1 MQGEKARLNDA
12 LMRAISLLE
21 KRPRTERRIIVAIS
35 DGFDSGS
42 ETGDDEVVRR
52 ATGAETTIYGL
63 GFNPVRLLLD
73 AKPKTPPPDPLDTNV
88 ARPAPP
94 GTVPTPS
101 RSEGTYGA
109 SIPVV
114 DILAGTGKIIQSA
127 VASSALEFY
136 AGYTGGAFFSHWK
149 KKTLEEQLSRMA
161 AEINSQYEV
170 AYVPATLSQPGFHR
184 IEVHVRRPGVKAGS
198 TSRSGLDELLVRLF
212 RGGRRMRIRQH
223 QDGTALVVFV
233 TLNFNAPSGFQV
245 DFGEIRSH
253 GAGRNAENHDVGQ
266 FIVLEDH
273 GEIAVASSSQQGS
286 DKVGLDLPLEFHLAD
301 FPAHVI
307 AVLHQAN
314 GGEGGGDRPGG
325 TPERQAGRCQFEI
338 PFAPL
343 GNALGPGGVFELR
356 LDAFLPSIDDR
367 RRSEQQGGRQQSL
380 PHLSQP
386 WSLHH
391 TESQILPHAGPAGPN
406 TSSYLKMLGIS
417 SGVVP
422 CRGAVSGAAALR
434 SGRAAGGNPA
444 FHRNIHFKV
453 PRDGE

>member
-1 MQGEKARLNDA
+1 MSGKRSTIRFALAGLLILGVAAGFAVSARVQEGVTGAPPVYTPPQEKDPELTRRHEADIRVQSTLVTTPVTVIDESGEFIYDLREQDFEILDNGLPQRIERFENLARPVAAVIVVETSERVRPVLAQVGPLGTVFSMLMLGPVGQAAVISYDDRIRQEQDFSDNDELLDTSLEGLKVQGEKARLNDA

-63 GFNPVRLLLD
+63 GFNPARLLLD

-184 IEVHVRRPGVKAGS
+184 IEVHVRRPGVKVRARAGYFYQPP
-198 TSRSGLDELLVRLF
+198 RP
-212 RGGRRMRIRQH
+212 QK
-223 QDGTALVVFV
+223 A
-233 TLNFNAPSGFQV
+233 
-245 DFGEIRSH
+245 
-253 GAGRNAENHDVGQ
+253 AE
-266 FIVLEDH
+266 
-273 GEIAVASSSQQGS
+273 
-286 DKVGLDLPLEFHLAD
+286 
-301 FPAHVI
+301 
-307 AVLHQAN
+307 
-314 GGEGGGDRPGG
+314 
-325 TPERQAGRCQFEI
+325 TP
-338 PFAPL
+338 
-343 GNALGPGGVFELR
+343 
-356 LDAFLPSIDDR
+356 
-367 RRSEQQGGRQQSL
+367 
-380 PHLSQP
+380 
-386 WSLHH
+386 
-391 TESQILPHAGPAGPN
+391 
-406 TSSYLKMLGIS
+406 
-417 SGVVP
+417 
-422 CRGAVSGAAALR
+422 
-434 SGRAAGGNPA
+434 
-444 FHRNIHFKV
+444 
-453 PRDGE
+453 